1 MNECKISGLKVLGFA
16 AFLAKSQTDSSS
28 PSIFHLP
35 IIVFSLEFHSIRAN
49 SFLPACLGR
58 DSEGLTF
65 HETVEGRSD
74 ILSRECNSEAWP
86 CAGPTPAHVTTLAQA
101 SLRARWVKARRP
113 PACLVRIS
121 RPGQTTSPPQ
131 HSSAARVGRHIEQ
144 GPIKGNITRIANVVF
159 LSQEVQYSWI
169 TLDWRDQLIE
179 VKYYIIMRVYCGDQL
194 EDL

>member
-1 MNECKISGLKVLGFA
+1 MGFA

-121 RPGQTTSPPQ
+121 RPGQTTSPRQ
-131 HSSAARVGRHIEQ
+131 HSSAAREGRHIEQ

-179 VKYYIIMRVYCGDQL
+179 VKYYIIMRVYYGDQL
-194 EDL
+194 EDLQGFKN